1 VIGAIIIGLIA
12 GWLTGKLMR
21 GEGYG
26 LFADILLGLVGAV
39 IGSWIF
45 NALGIVAYGRIGFL
59 AMALVGAI
67 VLVSIVHLI
76 RSPSPPCQTSALI
89 LARPMRRRDWRLE
102 GGPARRLAHLR
113 AVE

>member
-1 VIGAIIIGLIA
+1 MIGAIIIGLIA

-26 LFADILLGLVGAV
+26 MFADILLGLVGAI

-45 NALGIVAYGRIGFL
+45 GALGIVVYGGIGHL

-67 VLVSIVHLI
+67 VLVGIVHLV
-76 RSPSPPCQTSALI
+76 RSPSPQ
-89 LARPMRRRDWRLE
+89 
-102 GGPARRLAHLR
+102 H
-113 AVE
+113 

>member
-1 VIGAIIIGLIA
+1 MIGAIIIGLIA

-26 LFADILLGLVGAV
+26 FFADILLGLVGAL

-45 NALGIVAYGRIGFL
+45 NALGVVVYGRIGYL
-59 AMALVGAI
+59 VMALVGAI

-76 RSPSPPCQTSALI
+76 RSPAAQ
-89 LARPMRRRDWRLE
+89 
-102 GGPARRLAHLR
+102 H
-113 AVE
+113 